1 MKILMVLESDFPPD
15 IRVENEA
22 ASLTEAGHEVHIAC
36 YSHRRSFDARK
47 DLPYT
52 IHKKQIPPLIYK
64 ASVGALKSNIYFNFW
79 RRHLKPILQSHDFD
93 AIHIHDL
100 PLARVGFE
108 LSRENKMLFTLDLHE
123 NWPALLD
130 IATHTN
136 TLLGRLLSSGRQWR
150 NYEKKY
156 VSLAD
161 RVIVVVKEARDRLTG
176 MGMDPEKI
184 HVVSNTV
191 NPEHFNF
198 SPEEK
203 DAENITMIYGGGI
216 NHHRGL
222 QTVIKSLLILP
233 EKIPNIRLK
242 IIGPGS
248 YTGQLKKLAR
258 ELKVDAYISFFERMP
273 LEELLKHVSKSDIA
287 LIPHLKTAHT
297 DSTIPHKLFQYMYA
311 GIPIVASD
319 CAPIQR
325 IIEETGT
332 GVCFRSQDPDSFA
345 EVLEGLLSNR
355 DYLKSIP
362 ENGRKWVEQKYHW
375 ENDAAVLRSIYA

>member
-36 YSHRRSFDARK
+36 YSHHRSFDVRE
-47 DLPYT
+47 DLPCT
-52 IHKKQIPPLIYK
+52 IHKKHIPPLIHK

-79 RRHLKPILQSHDFD
+79 RRHLKRILQSHEFD

-100 PLARVGFE
+100 PLASIGFE
-108 LSRENKMLFTLDLHE
+108 LSREKKMRFTLDLHE

-136 TLLGRLLSSGRQWR
+136 TLLGRLLSSGREWR
-150 NYEKKY
+150 NYERKY
-156 VSLAD
+156 VLLAD
-161 RVIVVVKEARDRLTG
+161 QVIVVVKEARDRLIG
-176 MGMDPEKI
+176 LGVDPDRV

-191 NPEHFNF
+191 NPDHFKF
-198 SPEEK
+198 PPEEK
-203 DAENITMIYGGGI
+203 DAGTITMIYGGGI

-258 ELKVDAYISFFERMP
+258 ELQVDAYITFFDRMP
-273 LEELLKHVSKSDIA
+273 LEELLKHVSRSDIA

-311 GIPIVASD
+311 GIPIIASD
-319 CAPIQR
+319 CAPLQR
-325 IIEETGT
+325 VIEETGT
-332 GVCFRSQDPDSFA
+332 GICFRSQDPDSFA
-345 EVLEGLLSNR
+345 ERLEALLSDR
-355 DYLKSIP
+355 DFMESIP
-362 ENGRKWVEQKYHW
+362 GNGRKWVEQKYHW
-375 ENDAAVLRSIYA
+375 EKDAAVLLSLYA

>member
-22 ASLTEAGHEVHIAC
+22 VSLVEAGHEVHIAC
-36 YSHRRSFDARK
+36 YSHRRRFDVRK

-52 IHKKQIPPLIYK
+52 VHKTHIPPLIYK

-79 RRHLKPILQSHDFD
+79 RRHLNRILRSFTFG
-93 AIHIHDL
+93 AIHVHDL
-100 PLARVGFE
+100 PLARVGYE
-108 LSRENKMLFTLDLHE
+108 LGRKHGMRFTLDLHE

-136 TLLGRLLSSGRQWR
+136 TPLGKLLSSGRQWR

-156 VSLAD
+156 ASLAD
-161 RVIVVVKEARDRLTG
+161 RVVVVVEEARHRLIRLG
-176 MGMDPEKI
+176 LDPSGI
-184 HVVSNTV
+184 HIVSNTV

-198 SPEEK
+198 APEEK
-203 DAENITMIYGGGI
+203 ESGTITMVYGGGI
-216 NHHRGL
+216 NYHRGL
-222 QTVIKSLLILP
+222 QTVINSLLFIP
-233 EKIPNIRLK
+233 EKIPGIRLK

-248 YTGQLKKLAR
+248 YTGHLKKLVS
-258 ELKVDAYISFFERMP
+258 ELNVGSYVTFYERMP
-273 LEELLKHVSKSDIA
+273 LEELLKHVSRSDIA

-311 GIPIVASD
+311 GIPIIASD
-319 CAPIQR
+319 CAPLKR

-332 GVCFRSQDPDSFA
+332 GFCFRSGDPDSFA
-345 EVLEGLLSNR
+345 ESLLQLLSDR
-355 DYLKSIP
+355 EFLKQIP
-362 ENGRKWVEQKYHW
+362 VNGKKWVVEKYHW
-375 ENDAAVLRSIYA
+375 GNDARVLCSLYE